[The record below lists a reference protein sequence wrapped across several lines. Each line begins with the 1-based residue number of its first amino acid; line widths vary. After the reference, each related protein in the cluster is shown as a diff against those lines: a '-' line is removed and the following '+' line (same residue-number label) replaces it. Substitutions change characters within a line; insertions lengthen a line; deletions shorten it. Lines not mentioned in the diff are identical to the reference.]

1 MKRMLLP
8 LSTIPPL
15 AAPVVGAT
23 AIVTMLALCPLVIVG
38 FATVALFPPATVP
51 VATTWFDDA
60 GRNRQHAC
68 RYHCKTQASHNR
80 PSQTSGYSNHR
91 VDAMGWDALGRPRS
105 NDSPPKAVAASH
117 AEAVDRSNILHPI
130 GYHYSHEFF
139 AHGATTD

>member
-1 MKRMLLP
+1 MKRILLP

-60 GRNRQHAC
+60 GRN
-68 RYHCKTQASHNR
+68 
-80 PSQTSGYSNHR
+80 
-91 VDAMGWDALGRPRS
+91 
-105 NDSPPKAVAASH
+105 
-117 AEAVDRSNILHPI
+117 
-130 GYHYSHEFF
+130 
-139 AHGATTD
+139 